1 MCYQKG
7 MSGEDM
13 FHQLMRSCEKG
24 DYTYDAE
31 THTIMSGDKP
41 VVKGSMVRANLHHI
55 ASRPNCLVVFSSKE
69 KNYFLFTLLARF
81 STPSG
86 CVTCW

>member
-1 MCYQKG
+1 MSYVKIVTMQDASKYLHIFHPDCGEDGEWVKVGEHALCYQKG

-41 VVKGSMVRANLHHI
+41 VVKA
-55 ASRPNCLVVFSSKE
+55 ACD
-69 KNYFLFTLLARF
+69 
-81 STPSG
+81 ST
-86 CVTCW
+86 T